1 MDTKE
6 KLQTAALDLFSE
18 RGFRETTIGAIEAN
32 AGLTPRAGTFYRHY
46 SSKQA
51 VFDEC
56 LESFVDILGDE
67 FDLQSVM
74 LHNDTRAELIF
85 IAQTMI
91 RLAEQYRKFRKL
103 IRQNSG
109 QKAELLDKLNQ
120 TNDWFFNRNLVR
132 WLSGN
137 LAATERKDAPA
148 TMAALIFGPILYYL
162 LQRDINAFS
171 YGVEE
176 NEFLTSWADHWAGI
190 LAVKST

>member
-109 QKAELLDKLNQ
+109 QKAELLEKLNQ
-120 TNDWFFNRNLVR
+120 TNDWFFNKNLVR
-132 WLSGN
+132 WLAGK

-171 YGVEE
+171 YGVDE
-176 NEFLTSWADHWAGI
+176 NEFLTSWADHWADI
-190 LAVKST
+190 LAVKPT